1 MKRSF
6 WICYD
11 LARSVTTL
19 KFGHP
24 SITSPSSVNA
34 CLRIVSADLVSIS
47 GSDMLP
53 VESLEEGP
61 EMVYATRVLLR
72 KILDGVQKLTP
83 TDLATVGKPDE
94 ELLEYLTN
102 TANCQINILEN
113 WRSALPSHL
122 AWEHK
127 ELPSTDLL
135 RASLRAEYYSG
146 TSKLLRPYLEIM
158 RDCECFSATMDKP
171 SAGQQ
176 GLIGVI
182 HSWVQA
188 AVASTIA
195 FDRIGAGTESAYETF
210 QSTNNSP
217 VMLSNPVESLHAQVV
232 PSFYMSFSTL
242 TQPREFENAL
252 ILQALHSSA
261 IYPWLVERMKLTET
275 TLDALHLRTV
285 DRLSRFSP
293 RSPLL
298 RRDLKILRMLRSQGD
313 SVALLDLATIV
324 TSVSTP

>member
-1 MKRSF
+1 MCRS
-6 WICYD
+6 
-11 LARSVTTL
+11 LARSVTAL
-19 KFGHP
+19 KF
-24 SITSPSSVNA
+24 SYLSDTSPSGIRD
-34 CLRIVSADLVSIS
+34 CLGFVSSDLYPIS

-53 VESLEEGP
+53 VKSLEKGP
-61 EMVYATRVLLR
+61 GGVYATRVLLR

-83 TDLATVGKPDE
+83 TDLATAGKSDE

-102 TANCQINILEN
+102 TASCQINILEN

-122 AWEHK
+122 AWEYK
-127 ELPSTDLL
+127 ELPSTDPL

-146 TSKLLRPYLEIM
+146 ISTLLRPYLEIV

-171 SAGQQ
+171 SAGQR

-182 HSWVQA
+182 QSWVQA

-195 FDRIGAGTESAYETF
+195 FDRIGAGTDSAYETF

-232 PSFYMSFSTL
+232 PSFYMSLSTL
-242 TQPREFENAL
+242 TQPREFENVL

-261 IYPWLVERMKLTET
+261 IYPWLDERTKLTET
-275 TLDALHLRTV
+275 TLDTLHSRTV
-285 DRLSRFSP
+285 DRLSEVSP

-298 RRDLKILRMLRSQGD
+298 SRDLKILRMLRSQGD

-324 TSVSTP
+324 TSASTP